1 MKKMVYIY
9 PSLIIVFFSK
19 ILSNKIIFLSIIKNK
34 NIIIHLSYH
43 LLVLSYDNKSYY
55 PTHHRLTQTFIFPLK
70 TSQSKVWSINQI
82 ELHFNLPQT
91 PLTD

>member
-1 MKKMVYIY
+1 MDGFQKMLCHKKMVYIY

-43 LLVLSYDNKSYY
+43 FFVLSYDNNSYY

-70 TSQSKVWSINQI
+70 TSQSK
-82 ELHFNLPQT
+82 L
-91 PLTD
+91 